1 LVAFDLFEKCMREIS
16 KSIQRQK
23 KNKKKQKKTTYQN
36 GDLRIEMF
44 G

>member
-23 KNKKKQKKTTYQN
+23 KNKKKNKKN
-36 GDLRIEMF
+36 NISKWGF
-44 G
+44 KN

>member
-23 KNKKKQKKTTYQN
+23 KNKKKTKKN
-36 GDLRIEMF
+36 NISKWGF
-44 G
+44 KN